1 MTGAAEVCVFM
12 RPAVVLG
19 LPLAK
24 TLRDQLGRWS
34 RKWVGSFSL
43 SHSVTLRT
51 YAGQQRFL
59 C

>member
-24 TLRDQLGRWS
+24 TLRP
-34 RKWVGSFSL
+34 
-43 SHSVTLRT
+43 
-51 YAGQQRFL
+51 AG
-59 C
+59 